1 MRGGVWTGGLDLY
14 GFVWTCVWACGV
26 WTFGVWTCGVRMELC
41 CMDMYGVWTCMVYGL
56 VVYGLVWISSDMYG
70 VWTGGGLQQK
80 HINWIELLL
89 PQLPTGTQLGANRL
103 IN

>member
-1 MRGGVWTGGLDLY
+1 
-14 GFVWTCVWACGV
+14 
-26 WTFGVWTCGVRMELC
+26 
-41 CMDMYGVWTCMVYGL
+41 MDMYGVWTCMVYGL
-56 VVYGLVWISSDMYG
+56 VVYGLVVYGLVWISIDMYG

-89 PQLPTGTQLGANRL
+89 PQLPTGTLLGANRL